1 MILLLKGETELPELM
16 NLVLI
21 ILILLGLGIALYFF
35 FASAK
40 YQREVTDDSDPQ
52 KYTIPAL
59 VEYVKDA
66 INEIT
71 RTNLFELG
79 LNEIEFK
86 KQANKR
92 AELKKALKVC
102 MHGSVEDKQFVK
114 AFIYDIL
121 GSYIPSDRINTVIPF
136 NNPFLL
142 TARDKFAIILHML
155 KKEHGFDA
163 LSFLI
168 DTYGLDRLRETED
181 GELSYVITCK
191 DINDIY
197 DRLGLTLSDND
208 RLEVI
213 TQAVYERYKGL
224 GVIDEIR
231 DMNID
236 GVSAGVSG
244 ITADMYHSDPAVYS
258 TNGKM
263 PFLNPENGNADG
275 RAKRNYESVW
285 IFYKGKTI
293 KLDFL
298 GFESESELK
307 RVCQIIYRYNRGGQL
322 SESTGYRVN
331 EMKDGSRV
339 LVVRPPFSESWAFF
353 VRKFHIRNVT
363 LEMLIRDENAHLPIE
378 LIKYIVKGAMITAIT
393 GQQGS
398 GKTTLLMAMI
408 RHIYAS
414 LPLRIQEMA
423 FELNLR
429 RLYPGRNIL
438 SFRETENIS
447 GQQGLDIQKKT
458 DGSVHILGEV
468 ATDPVAAWMIQMSQV
483 ASLFTLFTHHAKT
496 TRDLV
501 YSLRNSLLK
510 CEMFNNEKIAEQQV
524 VSVLD
529 FDIHLV
535 RDYQGKRY
543 IERITEIVELPDHPL
558 PGDFRDK
565 ANLED
570 KAGSFM
576 ETTAEYF
583 RKMSDDR
590 LFEPRNIIEFRDG
603 RYVVSN
609 AISPD
614 RIKKMKGAM
623 TEKDARD
630 FEAFCNKYFYRQE
643 GVIA

>member
-1 MILLLKGETELPELM
+1 MPELM
-16 NLVLI
+16 NLVFI
-21 ILILLGLGIALYFF
+21 ILIFFGLGIAIYFF
-35 FASAK
+35 FISSK
-40 YQREVTDDSDPQ
+40 YQREVDEGSDPLLFS
-52 KYTIPAL
+52 IPSL
-59 VEYVKDA
+59 IEYVKDS

-79 LNEIEFK
+79 LNEVEFR

-114 AFIYDIL
+114 SFIYDIL
-121 GSYIPSDRINTVIPF
+121 FSYIPTDRINTIIPF
-136 NNPFLL
+136 NNAYLL
-142 TARDKFAIILHML
+142 PVRDKFAIILHML

-163 LSFLI
+163 LSYFI
-168 DTYGLDRLRETED
+168 DTYGLDKLKETED
-181 GELSYVITCK
+181 GELSFAISKK
-191 DINDIY
+191 DIDDIY
-197 DRLGLTLSDND
+197 DLMGLVPRTDD
-208 RLEVI
+208 RLEII

-244 ITADMYHSDPAVYS
+244 TTKDLPINPLDFREALDITNNFSENAKA
-258 TNGKM
+258 NG
-263 PFLNPENGNADG
+263 
-275 RAKRNYESVW
+275 RIKRNYESIW
-285 IFYKGKTI
+285 IFYKGKSI

-331 EMKDGSRV
+331 EMKDGSRI

-353 VRKFHIRNVT
+353 VRKFFIKNVT
-363 LEMLIRDENAHLPIE
+363 LEMLIQDENAHLPIE
-378 LIKYIVKGAMITAIT
+378 LIKYIVKGGMITAVT

-408 RHIYAS
+408 KHIYAS
-414 LPLRIQEMA
+414 LTLRIQEMA

-438 SFRETENIS
+438 TFRETENIS

-458 DGSVHILGEV
+458 DGSVNILGEV

-535 RDYQGKRY
+535 RDYQGRRY
-543 IERITEIVELPDHPL
+543 IERITEIVELPDDPL
-558 PGDFRDK
+558 PQDFKEKENLADK
-565 ANLED
+565 AE
-570 KAGSFM
+570 AFM
-576 ETTAEYF
+576 NTSAEYF
-583 RKMSDDR
+583 KKMSDNR
-590 LFEPRNIIEFRDG
+590 IFEPRNIIEFKEG
-603 RYVVSN
+603 RYVAVN
-609 AISPD
+609 TITAD
-614 RIKKMKGAM
+614 RTDKMKKAM
-623 TEKDARD
+623 TEKDVKD
-630 FEAFCNKYFYRQE
+630 FDSFCDRFLNTRKE
-643 GVIA
+643 VAI

>member
-1 MILLLKGETELPELM
+1 MPELT
-16 NLVLI
+16 NLIFI
-21 ILILLGLGIALYFF
+21 ILILSGLGVALYFF
-35 FASAK
+35 FISTK
-40 YQREVTDDSDPQ
+40 YQREAGEGSDPLLF
-52 KYTIPAL
+52 TIPSL
-59 VEYVKDA
+59 VEYVKDT

-79 LNEIEFK
+79 LNEVEFK
-86 KQANKR
+86 KQTNKR

-121 GSYIPSDRINTVIPF
+121 CSYIPADKINTVIPF
-136 NNPFLL
+136 NNVYLL
-142 TARDKFAIILHML
+142 SVRDKFAIILHML

-163 LSFLI
+163 LSYFI
-168 DTYGLDRLRETED
+168 DTYGLDKLRESED
-181 GELSYVITCK
+181 GELSFTITRE
-191 DINDIY
+191 DIEEIY
-197 DRLGLTLSDND
+197 DGMGLVPDIDD
-208 RLEVI
+208 RLEII

-224 GVIDEIR
+224 SIVDEIR

-244 ITADMYHSDPAVYS
+244 VTADLYSSHFVGNRSDDNKFFYDLES
-258 TNGKM
+258 CSKDSK
-263 PFLNPENGNADG
+263 DG
-275 RAKRNYESVW
+275 RVKRNYECIW
-285 IFYKGKTI
+285 IFYKGKSI

-307 RVCQIIYRYNRGGQL
+307 RVCQLIYRYNRGGQL

-353 VRKFHIRNVT
+353 VRKFFIKNVT
-363 LEMLIRDENAHLPIE
+363 LDMLIQDENAHLPVE
-378 LIKYIVKGAMITAIT
+378 LIKYIVKGGMITAVT

-408 RHIYAS
+408 KHIYAS
-414 LPLRIQEMA
+414 LTLRIQEMA

-458 DGSVHILGEV
+458 DGSVNILGEV

-529 FDIHLV
+529 FDIHLA
-535 RDYQGKRY
+535 RDYQGRRY

-558 PGDFRDK
+558 PQEFMVEANIADK
-565 ANLED
+565 ASL
-570 KAGSFM
+570 FM
-576 ETTAEYF
+576 NTAAEYF
-583 RKMSDDR
+583 KKMSNNR
-590 LFEPRNIIEFRDG
+590 IFEPRNIIEFRDG
-603 RYVVSN
+603 RYVVTN
-609 AISPD
+609 TITPD
-614 RIKKMKGAM
+614 RINRMKKAM
-623 TEKDARD
+623 TEMDVQG
-630 FEAFCNKYFYRQE
+630 FEAYCHNFLNAGE
-643 GVIA
+643 GVTA

>member
-1 MILLLKGETELPELM
+1 MPGLI
-16 NLVLI
+16 NLALI
-21 ILILLGLGIALYFF
+21 MLILLGLGVALYFF
-35 FASAK
+35 FTSTR
-40 YQREVTDDSDPQ
+40 YQREVGGTSDLQHFTVPS
-52 KYTIPAL
+52 L
-59 VEYVKDA
+59 VDYVKDT

-79 LNEIEFK
+79 LNEVEFK

-102 MHGSVEDKQFVK
+102 MHGSIEDKQFVK

-121 GSYIPSDRINTVIPF
+121 CSYIPADKINTVIPF
-136 NNPFLL
+136 NNSYLL
-142 TARDKFAIILHML
+142 SVKDKFAIILYML

-163 LSFLI
+163 LSYFI
-168 DTYGLDRLRETED
+168 DAYGLDKLRESKD
-181 GELSYVITCK
+181 GELSYKITRK
-191 DINDIY
+191 DIEDIY
-197 DRLGLTLSDND
+197 ERTGFVPGIEE
-208 RLEVI
+208 RLEII

-244 ITADMYHSDPAVYS
+244 ITADLCSLDNISNQFNGNKPVYS
-258 TNGKM
+258 PGCNSTD
-263 PFLNPENGNADG
+263 FAEE
-275 RAKRNYESVW
+275 RIRRNYECIW
-285 IFYKGKTI
+285 IFYKGKSI

-298 GFESESELK
+298 GFDSESELK

-353 VRKFHIRNVT
+353 VRKFYIKNVT
-363 LEMLIRDENAHLPIE
+363 LDMLIQDENAHLPIE
-378 LIKYIVKGAMITAIT
+378 LIKYIVKGGMITAIT

-408 RHIYAS
+408 RHIYAT
-414 LPLRIQEMA
+414 LTLRIQETA

-447 GQQGLDIQKKT
+447 GQEGLDIQKKT
-458 DGSVHILGEV
+458 DGCVNILGEV
-468 ATDPVAAWMIQMSQV
+468 ATDPVAAWMIQMAQV

-496 TRDLV
+496 TKDLV

-510 CEMFNNEKIAEQQV
+510 CEMFNNERIAEQQV

-529 FDIHLV
+529 FDIHLA

-543 IERITEIVELPDHPL
+543 IERITEIVELPDSPL
-558 PGDFRDK
+558 SREFMD
-565 ANLED
+565 AENLTD
-570 KAGSFM
+570 KAGAFM
-576 ETTAEYF
+576 NTTAEYF
-583 RKMSDDR
+583 RKMSNSM
-590 LFEPRNIIEFRDG
+590 LFEFHNIIEFKDG
-603 RYVVSN
+603 RYVFSN
-609 AISPD
+609 AITPD
-614 RIKKMKGAM
+614 RINRMKKAM
-623 TEKDARD
+623 TEKDAQD
-630 FEAFCNKYFYRQE
+630 FEAFCEKFLFAGE
-643 GVIA
+643 GAQS